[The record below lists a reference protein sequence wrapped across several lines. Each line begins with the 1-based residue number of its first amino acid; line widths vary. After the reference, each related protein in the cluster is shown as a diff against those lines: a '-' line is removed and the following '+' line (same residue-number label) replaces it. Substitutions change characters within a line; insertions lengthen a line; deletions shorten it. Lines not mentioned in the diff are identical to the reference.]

1 MGFTKTGDT
10 SRTELHVGKI
20 MFGRAF
26 KSDGHAPHAAGD
38 VGSPDDEGPID
49 ECLAIQP
56 DPADITHNSA
66 EMASEVIARTFDL
79 VETDIET
86 ASRGISAAT
95 GSVCDKVADKIRM
108 IEAIK
113 SDAQSLA
120 DQSEE
125 AKGSANQLADALADL
140 AASTDRIGTQVE
152 ETSELAVSAET
163 VADEAGR
170 GIEDLKE
177 AISQIE
183 NVVNLI
189 ADVAKQTNLLALNAT
204 IEAARAGEA
213 GRGFAVVAG
222 EVKALSGETQ
232 RATDEITDKIGGLQD
247 SAQRSI
253 AAVDAI
259 IERIGQLRPVFASV
273 SDAVKEQ
280 VEATS
285 QIGDS
290 ARQTAGFVNDVS
302 SHIETMCRTTE
313 KAVAVGALAE
323 AESRSMADLAGGM
336 NARLRMM
343 LRQTEIGD
351 RRRSDRL
358 PIELSGQIRFG
369 TEAVTI
375 RTVDLSDGG
384 FLCKT
389 DSKIRTPVG
398 SKIDATLD
406 RIGAVSAQI
415 VAESALGLHCAFDAL
430 PESSST
436 ALSTIL
442 DAVRSENETAIAAAT
457 GAANRIGH
465 LFEEALAAG
474 RIGTDAL
481 FDTDYKPLPD
491 TNPVQL
497 AVAGLDFLEAVL
509 PNIQEP
515 LLQSDPKMAF
525 CAAVD
530 RNGYLPVH
538 NAIFSKPQR
547 PDDPVWNAGNCRNR
561 RIFDDRAGLCAA
573 RNLRPFLVQS
583 YPVDMGNSNIVW
595 MKEIDAPIIVDGRHW
610 GGFRTAYKL

>member
-1 MGFTKTGDT
+1 
-10 SRTELHVGKI
+10 

-26 KSDGHAPHAAGD
+26 KSDKQAWHAGGEDPMPYEGQPID
-38 VGSPDDEGPID
+38 GSP
-49 ECLAIQP
+49 AIETDRTEIP
-56 DPADITHNSA
+56 SNPADA
-66 EMASEVIARTFDL
+66 ASEVIARTFDL
-79 VETDIET
+79 VEADIES
-86 ASRGISAAT
+86 ASRTISAAT
-95 GSVCDKVADKIRM
+95 GSVRDKVADKIRM
-108 IEAIK
+108 IEEIK
-113 SDAQSLA
+113 SDTLSLA
-120 DQSEE
+120 GQSEE
-125 AKGSANQLADALADL
+125 AKGSANELADALSDL
-140 AASTDRIGTQVE
+140 ATSTDRIGAQVE
-152 ETSELAVSAET
+152 ETSEMAASAET
-163 VADEAGR
+163 VADEASR

-232 RATDEITDKIGGLQD
+232 RATDEITDKIGGLQE

-253 AAVDAI
+253 AAVNAI

-273 SDAVKEQ
+273 SDAVREQ

-290 ARQTAGFVNDVS
+290 ARRTAGFVNDVT

-313 KAVAVGALAE
+313 EAVAVGGLAE
-323 AESRSMADLAGGM
+323 AESRSMADLAGSM
-336 NARLRMM
+336 NTRLRMM

-358 PIELSGQIRFG
+358 PVQLGGTIQSGSDPIP
-369 TEAVTI
+369 V

-389 DSKIRTPVG
+389 ENDIRPPIGAKIE
-398 SKIDATLD
+398 ATLD
-406 RIGAVSAQI
+406 RIGPVSAHV
-415 VAESALGLHCAFDAL
+415 VADSSLGLHCAFDVLSDASAAAL
-430 PESSST
+430 AE
-436 ALSTIL
+436 IL
-442 DAVRSENETAIAAAT
+442 DAVRSENEAAIAMATDAAD
-457 GAANRIGH
+457 RIGR
-465 LFEEALAAG
+465 LFEEALADG
-474 RIGTDAL
+474 RIAAEAL
-481 FDTDYKPLPD
+481 FDTDYSPLPD
-491 TNPVQL
+491 TDPVQFS
-497 AVAGLDFLEAVL
+497 VAGLDFLESVL
-509 PNIQEP
+509 PDIQEP
-515 LLQSDPKMAF
+515 LLQADPKMAF

-538 NAIFSKPQR
+538 NAVFSKPQR
-547 PDDPVWNAGNCRNR
+547 PDDPVWNAGNSRNR

-583 YPVDMGNSNIVW
+583 YPRDMGDGTIVW
-595 MKEIDAPIIVDGRHW
+595 MKEVDAPIVVDGRHW

>member
-1 MGFTKTGDT
+1 
-10 SRTELHVGKI
+10 

-26 KSDGHAPHAAGD
+26 KSNKQAPHAGGED
-38 VGSPDDEGPID
+38 PIPDDSRPLD
-49 ECLAIQP
+49 ASHAIETDGTDIP
-56 DPADITHNSA
+56 SDPADA
-66 EMASEVIARTFDL
+66 ASDVIARTFDL
-79 VETDIET
+79 VEADIET
-86 ASRGISAAT
+86 ASRAISTAT

-108 IEAIK
+108 LEEIK
-113 SDAQSLA
+113 ADTLSLA

-125 AKGSANQLADALADL
+125 AKGSANQLADALGDL

-152 ETSELAVSAET
+152 ETSDLAASAET

-253 AAVDAI
+253 AAVNAI

-273 SDAVKEQ
+273 SEAVRQQ
-280 VEATS
+280 VDATS

-290 ARQTAGFVNDVS
+290 ARRTAGFVNDVTG
-302 SHIETMCRTTE
+302 HIETMCRTTE
-313 KAVAVGALAE
+313 EAAAVGALAE
-323 AESRSMADLAGGM
+323 AESRSMAGLAGGM

-358 PIELSGQIRFG
+358 PVELAGQLRSGNETLQ
-369 TEAVTI
+369 V

-389 DSKIRTPVG
+389 DSDIRPPVG
-398 SKIDATLD
+398 SRIEAELD
-406 RIGAVSAQI
+406 RIGAVSAHV
-415 VAESALGLHCAFDAL
+415 VAVSSLGLHCAFETLSDSSAAAL
-430 PESSST
+430 
-436 ALSTIL
+436 AAIL

-457 GAANRIGH
+457 D
-465 LFEEALAAG
+465 AAG
-474 RIGTDAL
+474 RIGRLFEETLSAGGIAADAL
-481 FDTDYKPLPD
+481 FDTDYRPLPD
-491 TNPVQL
+491 TDPVQY
-497 AVAGLDFLEAVL
+497 AIAGLDYLESVL
-509 PNIQEP
+509 PDIQEP
-515 LLQSDPKMAF
+515 LLQSDPTMAF

-538 NAIFSKPQR
+538 NAAFSKPQR

-583 YPVDMGNSNIVW
+583 YPRDMGNGTIVW
-595 MKEIDAPIIVDGRHW
+595 MKEIDAPIVVAGRHW